1 MKRYYFLVL
10 MLIASIMTFTF
21 TACGGDDDDN
31 GNSGGDNTTTT
42 FNIVGT
48 WRAYYQSNGIQVYD
62 LVTFNADHTGYIIE
76 EVGYGTDYKKTITWT
91 MTGNVITVKLDG
103 DYVITWTIIQVID
116 DNTVIISDG
125 KRNYNVVRDGTGG
138 GTSSSNFVS
147 KGGGS
152 LTVAQLLGTWQV
164 YHVEYYAVENGQEYS
179 QSYDIYPNDQSKGMT
194 TCYRYEFYADYTY
207 KRTEYYNGDWIAPRN
222 YSYRETGGRIYLPE
236 GGSPAPEYCMVT
248 ANKTRSDE
256 IVITTHYTDTDNDE
270 YAEYLLKRVEN
281 GGGSGGTVVN
291 DTINNPMSVA
301 DIYDIVVAMPSD
313 EVSVY
318 PYCAKGKVCSIKYP
332 FSAEYGTSVFNISDT
347 GHTGSKEFTVYQ
359 TYYKALGQKWVDG
372 NPQIAVGD
380 EVVVYGKVVN
390 YRGTTPEFADKQ
402 SYIVTING
410 R

>member
-1 MKRYYFLVL
+1 MNKKYFWSLLTFVMVT
-10 MLIASIMTFTF
+10 MLSVGFVS
-21 TACGGDDDDN
+21 CGDDDDDG

-42 FNIVGT
+42 LNIVGT

-62 LVTFNADHTGYIIE
+62 LVTFNADHTGYVIE
-76 EVGYGTDYKKTITWT
+76 EVGNGTDYKNPITWT
-91 MTGNVITVKLDG
+91 QTGNVIQVKLDG
-103 DYVITWTIIQVID
+103 NYVITWTIMQIID
-116 DNTVIISDG
+116 NNTVIISDG

-138 GTSSSNFVS
+138 G
-147 KGGGS
+147 GGDS
-152 LTVAQLLGTWQV
+152 
-164 YHVEYYAVENGQEYS
+164 
-179 QSYDIYPNDQSKGMT
+179 I
-194 TCYRYEFYADYTY
+194 
-207 KRTEYYNGDWIAPRN
+207 
-222 YSYRETGGRIYLPE
+222 
-236 GGSPAPEYCMVT
+236 
-248 ANKTRSDE
+248 
-256 IVITTHYTDTDNDE
+256 
-270 YAEYLLKRVEN
+270 
-281 GGGSGGTVVN
+281 VN

-332 FSAEYGTSVFNISDT
+332 FSAEYGTSFFNISDT
-347 GHTGSKEFTVYQ
+347 GYTGSKEFTVYQ